1 MCLTYAIHFYCTVIY
16 CHRLRGNT
24 FSPFSIIS
32 AQHQVSIIYAFYY
45 RQSLQ
50 SMQLT
55 VVVVCARGW
64 LIPYH
69 STGAFSDYIYDREGE
84 NVSETICFVL
94 VEILTQNNLD
104 ECHLLSMRT
113 IFSSCHLITID
124 ALSKFV
130 LNEGSIDRKESKLIF
145 VLSDF

>member
-69 STGAFSDYIYDREGE
+69 STGAFSDYIYNREGE

-104 ECHLLSMRT
+104 ECR
-113 IFSSCHLITID
+113 FSSCHLITID
-124 ALSKFV
+124 VLSKFV
-130 LNEGSIDRKESKLIF
+130 LKEVRPIEGKASWNEIF